1 MPDASLSVLLE
12 TEGTYP
18 YAGGGVSTWCHTLC
32 DQLRD
37 VDFTLLAVTGQPA
50 SASRYPLPPNVRQ
63 VHPLPLWGHSEP
75 SVASRPGVPFST
87 VYRSR
92 LRTPP
97 AVVAEEFLPPFEQV
111 LRTLIHP
118 EHTTR
123 ADGRALHRL
132 HRFFQTY
139 DYKQAFRDQGT
150 WDCFERIVL
159 AEADRLGD
167 APTLVDAATCLR
179 WLYHFFL
186 PLDSP
191 LPRTDL
197 THTTAAGTC
206 GLASIVAHWEHGTP
220 MLVTDHG
227 VYLRERYL
235 AVSETP
241 LPFVQKWFLTRL
253 SQYISRLCYATAA
266 VVAPVCNYNRRW
278 EERLGTDPAKIRT
291 IYNGISTDDFQPAP
305 KPAATA
311 DRPTVVAAAHVYPL
325 KDIETMIR
333 SCAVARQSVPDV
345 QYRVYGALDVNPEY
359 VTRCRTLIS
368 QLDLT
373 DHVLLQGFH
382 DTPTRLYHEGDLSI
396 LSSISEGFPYA
407 VLESMACERPVV
419 ATDVGGVS
427 EAVGDGGLV
436 VPPRD
441 ATALGTGVA
450 TLLTDADRRLDMA
463 RRARRRVLD
472 TFRLDDAMARY
483 RALYDE
489 LASAESPERAVRP
502 TALHGSARLAAPLS
516 PSHSSSITLDESLPR
531 SSY

>member
-1 MPDASLSVLLE
+1 
-12 TEGTYP
+12 
-18 YAGGGVSTWCHTLC
+18 
-32 DQLRD
+32 
-37 VDFTLLAVTGQPA
+37 VDFTIFAVTGQPF

-63 VHPLPLWGHSEP
+63 VHPLPLWGSSEP
-75 SVASRPGVPFST
+75 SVFSRPAVPFST

-92 LRTPP
+92 LRTTP

-118 EHTTR
+118 KHTTR
-123 ADGRALHRL
+123 SDGRALHQL

-139 DYKQAFRDQGT
+139 DYKRAFRARGT
-150 WDCFERIVL
+150 WACFEDIVL
-159 AEADRLGD
+159 AEAERLGESPSL
-167 APTLVDAATCLR
+167 ADAATGLR
-179 WLYHFFL
+179 WLYHFLL

-206 GLASIVAHWEHGTP
+206 GLASLVAYWEHGTP

-235 AVSETP
+235 AISEAT
-241 LPFVQKWFLTRL
+241 FSFFQKWFLTRL

-266 VVAPVCNYNRRW
+266 VVAPVCDYNRRW

-291 IYNGISTDDFQPAP
+291 IYNGISTDDFRPAP

-333 SCAVARQSVPDV
+333 SCAVARESVPTV

-359 VTRCRTLIS
+359 VTRCRALIS

-382 DTPTRLYHEGDLSI
+382 DRPTLLYHEGDLSV

-441 ATALGTGVA
+441 AKALGTGVA
-450 TLLTDADRRLDMA
+450 TLLKDSDRRLDMA

-472 TFRLDDAMARY
+472 TFRLNDAMTQY
-483 RALYDE
+483 RTLYDE
-489 LASAESPERAVRP
+489 LASADSPERAVRP
-502 TALHGSARLAAPLS
+502 TALHGSARPVVPLS
-516 PSHSSSITLDESLPR
+516 ASHSSSITLDESLPR